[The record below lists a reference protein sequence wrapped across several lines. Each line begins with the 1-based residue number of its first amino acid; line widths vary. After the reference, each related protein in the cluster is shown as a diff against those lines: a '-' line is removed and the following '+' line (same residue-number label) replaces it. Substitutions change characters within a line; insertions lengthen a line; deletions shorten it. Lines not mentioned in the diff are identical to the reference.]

1 MNSGCVILNEMS
13 EIGKYSR
20 ISLTLWNLKNAT
32 KQNENTLINTENKWV
47 VTEEK
52 GEGGWVKYVKRI
64 KMFTLPIRN

>member
-1 MNSGCVILNEMS
+1 MNSWCVILNEMS
-13 EIGKYSR
+13 ETGKYSR
-20 ISLTLWNLKNAT
+20 ISLTLWNVNNAT

-64 KMFTLPIRN
+64 KMLTLPIRN